1 MNKEYVIEA
10 GIKAAEHYRRGQK
23 TAQPSARWRFYQR
36 SVTKCRQH
44 QCVLPFM
51 YLERHSIKLSIQ
63 IALNSKKTEGQIC
76 NQPCSSFFCDCEWL
90 VSKWDSEQ
98 GQNKLGC
105 HHGQPRCLPEL
116 GEIAPEVGL
125 EASEKE
131 AGQGNIS
138 YRNKPKIEEEL
149 WTLYFSWQA
158 SMCADSFSVFS
169 VPFLPRGG
177 IETNKMFGP
186 NISTFQLYLLHLQ
199 QAWIF
204 TKVFG
209 ALTSFYLS

>member
-1 MNKEYVIEA
+1 MCVTVHVSWETQHKTQHPNSSEFKEN
-10 GIKAAEHYRRGQK
+10 
-23 TAQPSARWRFYQR
+23 WR
-36 SVTKCRQH
+36 
-44 QCVLPFM
+44 PN
-51 YLERHSIKLSIQ
+51 LSPT
-63 IALNSKKTEGQIC
+63 LL
-76 NQPCSSFFCDCEWL
+76 FFLLWFCEWL

-138 YRNKPKIEEEL
+138 HRNKPKIEEEL

-169 VPFLPRGG
+169 VLFLPWGG
-177 IETNKMFGP
+177 IETNKMFSP